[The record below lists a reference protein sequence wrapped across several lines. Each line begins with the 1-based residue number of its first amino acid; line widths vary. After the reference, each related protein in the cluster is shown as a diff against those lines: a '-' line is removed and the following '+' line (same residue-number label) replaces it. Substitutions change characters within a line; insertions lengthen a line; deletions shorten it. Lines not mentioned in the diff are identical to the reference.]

1 MERGAMKVENT
12 EQGFTLLELMIV
24 VAIIGILAS
33 IAYPS
38 YQESVASGKRVDAQ
52 GHLLSLAQHME
63 RHFTENGSYTT
74 AVLPYNEAPK
84 DGAAKNYDLLIL
96 PSSTAAVSYT
106 LRASPKNSMAGDR
119 CGDMTI
125 DNIGRK
131 VAGDL
136 DCW

>member
-1 MERGAMKVENT
+1 MKVGSI

-74 AVLPYNEAPK
+74 AVLPYDEAPR
-84 DGAAKNYDLLIL
+84 DGASKNYDLIKT
-96 PSSTAAVSYT
+96 PVSTAASAATAY
-106 LRASPKNSMAGDR
+106 LLIARPKNSMAGDR
-119 CGDMTI
+119 CDDMTI

-131 VAGDL
+131 VAGDP

>member
-1 MERGAMKVENT
+1 MIQSKYQA
-12 EQGFTLLELMIV
+12 GFSLLELMIV

-38 YQESVASGKRVDAQ
+38 YQEQVASGKRVDAQ
-52 GHLLSLAQHME
+52 ANLLSLAQHME
-63 RHFTENGSYTT
+63 REYTENGNYTG

-84 DGAAKNYDLLIL
+84 DGADKSYDLSIL

-106 LRASPKNSMAGDR
+106 LRARPKNGMVGDR
-119 CGDMTI
+119 CGDMTVTH
-125 DNIGRK
+125 IGQK
-131 VAGDL
+131 TAAEA